1 MKITIT
7 ADDYGWSPD
16 SVEATSACLLEGSI
30 TNASLMTGA
39 PAFEQA
45 LAFSKNN
52 SQFCYGIHLTLA
64 GRGRL
69 QPAAPRANVGTLL
82 NKEGHL
88 GSLQRFRALALL
100 GRIDPRHIE
109 AEIGAQIA
117 LARDAGVSIAYVD
130 SHHHVHK
137 LPMVT
142 EALNRVLPKFGIDRV
157 RCVQNFYVK
166 PAYTKPTYWFGKFQ
180 DQKLRKRWR
189 TTDWF
194 YMPATLL
201 ETGWQ
206 EPLLQR
212 LPSNTLEIGAHPG
225 TVEDWRKIEFD
236 DIRAFARLARA
247 ARHELVS
254 WVDIV

>member
-7 ADDYGWSPD
+7 ADDYGWSSD
-16 SVEATSACLLEGSI
+16 SVEATSACLLDGSI

-45 LAFSKNN
+45 LAFAKTH

-64 GRGRL
+64 GRGQL

-82 NKEGHL
+82 NSEGRF
-88 GSLQRFRALALL
+88 GSLWRFRALALL
-100 GRIDPRHIE
+100 GQIDPKHIE
-109 AEIGAQIA
+109 AEISAQIA
-117 LARDAGVSIAYVD
+117 LARDAGISIAYVD

-137 LPMVT
+137 LPAVT
-142 EALNRVLPKFGIDRV
+142 EALDRVLPKFGIDRV

-166 PAYTKPTYWFGKFQ
+166 PAYSKPTYWLGKFQ
-180 DQKLRKRWR
+180 DRKLRNRWK
-189 TTDWF
+189 TTDLF

-206 EPLLQR
+206 QPLLQR
-212 LPSNTLEIGAHPG
+212 LASSTMEIGAHPG
-225 TVEDWRKIEFD
+225 TVEDWRKVEFD
-236 DIRAFARLARA
+236 DIRAFSRLARA
-247 ARHELVS
+247 AHHELVS
-254 WVDIV
+254 WVDVV